1 MTDLVNLKKAF
12 ELLDDDKDG
21 KILYDVK
28 KISKIKKHNKEEIER
43 LKKTDSTSLND
54 NILIN
59 FDQFMN
65 LMIDNIIYNRQR
77 FGKEAVIYESDI
89 SNVSCFIC
97 PNSN

>member
-1 MTDLVNLKKAF
+1 MKDLMNLKKAF
-12 ELLDDDKDG
+12 ELLDEDKDG

-28 KISKIKKHNKEEIER
+28 KISKIKKKKNEEEIER
-43 LKKTDSTSLND
+43 LKNSAMND

-65 LMIDNIIYNRQR
+65 LMTENIIYNRQK

>member
-1 MTDLVNLKKAF
+1 MKDLMNLKKAF
-12 ELLDDDKDG
+12 ELLDEDKDG

-28 KISKIKKHNKEEIER
+28 KISKIKKKKNEEEIER
-43 LKKTDSTSLND
+43 LKNSSMND

-65 LMIDNIIYNRQR
+65 LMTENIIYNRQK

-97 PNSN
+97 PSSN